1 VKPALAT
8 SVLLLAFHSAGCEPA
23 EDQPGRAGDMVVLG
37 GFAYAPVGP
46 EAVAYLTI
54 QNQGPAPDT
63 LVSVE
68 SPFAGL
74 ISLHDS
80 RTTGGQVSME
90 PVERL
95 DLPPGLVIEMAP
107 GGLHLMLTELRMAL
121 PAGKQLPLTLRF
133 ARAGPLEIEVPI
145 NRYGEPR

>member
-1 VKPALAT
+1 VKPVPGIAL
-8 SVLLLAFHSAGCEPA
+8 LLLALHAAGCRPG
-23 EDQPGRAGDMVVLG
+23 EDQPGRAGDVVVLG

-54 QNQGPAPDT
+54 QNLGREPDT
-63 LVSVE
+63 LVSIE
-68 SPFAGL
+68 SPFAGR

-80 RTTGGQVSME
+80 RTTGGQVRME

-107 GGLHLMLTELRMAL
+107 GGLHLMLTELLMGL
-121 PAGKQLPLTLRF
+121 PAGKQLSLRLRF
-133 ARAGPLEIEVPI
+133 ARAGMIEIEIPI